1 MTRNRQGVG
10 GAGRGQLADEAATPA
25 RIARFLKVQFGL
37 AFVASSFV
45 LATPAQAGP
54 ANEVRPVATAQQG
67 ARAGVAEDH
76 RILGN
81 ATPREG
87 LPFARPD
94 LAMLV
99 LGGALVTL
107 VAAGAPLLL
116 QAQRSSPPVYVS
128 AVSASEPLRPAGAQ
142 GTAAHA
148 PA

>member
-1 MTRNRQGVG
+1 MASNRQGVG
-10 GAGRGQLADEAATPA
+10 VARRGRHTVDAATPA
-25 RIARFLKVQFGL
+25 RIARFVKVQVGL
-37 AFVASSFV
+37 AFVASSFI
-45 LATPAQAGP
+45 LATPAQARP
-54 ANEVRPVATAQQG
+54 VDEARPVATAQQG

-99 LGGALVTL
+99 LGGAFVTL

-116 QAQRSSPPVYVS
+116 HAQRSSPAVFVS
-128 AVSASEPLRPAGAQ
+128 AVSASEPRRPAAAQ
-142 GTAAHA
+142 GNAAHA